1 MPFHRNRT
9 GGHRVRIEDLQLLHG
24 NGHCVHFTYSVW
36 EPRICITTHVNA
48 LNCQADHFATFA
60 QAAEQ
65 KDRQKS
71 KGWKVKKTLPG
82 HQPGRERPGEPRSQ
96 KIPPLRPAD
105 YLGRTASEH
114 LQVFT

>member
-1 MPFHRNRT
+1 MPMGIAFNHLQCLGIQDLHHRPFVGTESWKHSIDRQIT
-9 GGHRVRIEDLQLLHG
+9 LQLLRRPP
-24 NGHCVHFTYSVW
+24 S
-36 EPRICITTHVNA
+36 E
-48 LNCQADHFATFA
+48 
-60 QAAEQ
+60 
-65 KDRQKS
+65 KDRRCRRQ